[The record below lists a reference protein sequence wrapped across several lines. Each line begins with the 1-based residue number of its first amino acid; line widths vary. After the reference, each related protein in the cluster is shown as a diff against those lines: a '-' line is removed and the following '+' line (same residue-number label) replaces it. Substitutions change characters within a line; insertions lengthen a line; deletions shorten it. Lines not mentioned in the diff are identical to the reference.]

1 MSKENTD
8 LYGDKIEKSTYTP
21 TAEEIKKKEKQ
32 DKINQDLMIR
42 KLKSEPKVDEVL
54 KLKTNISPVETRL
67 LTNQVEISKPDYNKN
82 DIVVSK
88 VRLNNVQTYFKQ
100 INHNLIIGAKAL
112 YLVCRDLNT
121 ARHDLGAE
129 DFKVLSDALPLSDAT
144 ISKYT

>member
-88 VRLNNVQTYFKQ
+88 VRLNNVQTYFKHLLLCQ
-100 INHNLIIGAKAL
+100 AVFSFQTNSNLRTQAICKHSPMKNFS
-112 YLVCRDLNT
+112 V
-121 ARHDLGAE
+121 
-129 DFKVLSDALPLSDAT
+129 
-144 ISKYT
+144 IS